1 MEEKNLKEKRETI
14 ITIVFSAIMVLA
26 IVAMVIIFAIRKAS
40 AEEAIAEVE
49 PDRVTTQKVFVEKD
63 KIVEVEVEKEITQEV
78 IQDGLRDMGVLIT
91 EEYYFTMV
99 ENYVKSKTFMKFIT
113 SESAFIYSYDG
124 VVTAGVDFNEIKVV
138 RDKANKKILIKVPAS
153 EIQNV
158 DIDFDSF
165 KIYSE
170 KEGLWN
176 PIKMSDYNESMVE
189 LKKAA
194 INKAEEKDILKRADE
209 EASEIIENFVKSFFD
224 KNEYQI
230 VVEQM

>member
-40 AEEAIAEVE
+40 AEETIAEVE

-194 INKAEEKDILKRADE
+194 INKAEEKNILKRADE
-209 EASEIIENFVKSFFD
+209 EAAEIIENFVKSFFD

>member
-14 ITIVFSAIMVLA
+14 ITIAFSAIMVLA

-40 AEEAIAEVE
+40 AEEVIAEVE

-78 IQDGLRDMGVLIT
+78 IQDGLRDMGILIT

-194 INKAEEKDILKRADE
+194 INKAEEKNILKRADE